1 MTNTTPTL
9 IEDDLTWQWKLRVII
24 YYSLITIISCI
35 YVIPLLILS
44 AVGAKYKV
52 RYYIVRAYVWSFIT
66 ITKLVCNIDHE
77 IELLEKFPEGPVIL
91 LSNHQSFWDNIIM
104 PYIFPMQSWIIKKEL
119 YNVPF
124 FGLGLRLV
132 EPIAVDRSDNTSVNQ
147 ILNMGAEKLADGLW
161 VIMFP
166 EATRLSPGK
175 RVKLKPAG
183 VKLAQMNNVP
193 IVLMVHNAGMFWPKG
208 SWVRKPGTIKI
219 KIGNVIHV
227 KPEDDVRAITE
238 QIGEW
243 MNTEKDRLSG
253 HLEE

>member
-1 MTNTTPTL
+1 MTKSL

-24 YYSLITIISCI
+24 YYILITIISCI

-44 AVGAKYKV
+44 AVGAKYTT
-52 RYYIVRAYVWSFIT
+52 RYYIVRAYAWSFIK
-66 ITKLVCNIDHE
+66 ITKLVCGIDHE
-77 IELLEKFPEGPVIL
+77 IEWTEKLPKGPVIL
-91 LSNHQSFWDNIIM
+91 FSNHQSFWDNIIM
-104 PYIFPMQSWIIKKEL
+104 PHILPMQSWIIKKEL

-147 ILNMGAEKLADGLW
+147 ILNMGSEKLADGLW

-166 EATRLSPGK
+166 EATRLLPGK
-175 RVKLKPAG
+175 RVRLKPAG

-208 SWVRKPGTIKI
+208 FWVRKPGTIKV
-219 KIGNVIHV
+219 KIGNVIRV
-227 KPEDDVRAITE
+227 KPEDDVRVITE

-253 HLEE
+253 HLEETK